1 MAVTYTNVWKN
12 ILTALKSKI
21 RAEMK
26 CPVYSD
32 WYDEVKGNQFISV
45 IPTSSEQGDVTSKS
59 EHRIFNMEVRY
70 YFLNSNNKQFQNYVL
85 NQVSILEALVHDNPT
100 LSLADSTTAYN
111 VMIGDLELNIESD
124 NEEHEDYFIV
134 GWDLSCEHLSN
145 LG

>member
-45 IPTSSEQGDVTSKS
+45 VPISSEQGDVTKNS
-59 EHRIFNMEVRY
+59 EHRTFNMEVRY
-70 YFLNSNNKQFQNYVL
+70 YFLNRNNKQFQNYVL

>member
-45 IPTSSEQGDVTSKS
+45 VPTSSEQGDVTKNS
-59 EHRIFNMEVRY
+59 EHRTFNMEVRY
-70 YFLNSNNKQFQNYVL
+70 YFLNRNNKQFQNYVL

>member
-1 MAVTYTNVWKN
+1 MAVTYTNVWAN
-12 ILTALKSKI
+12 ILKALKSKI

-45 IPTSSEQGDVTSKS
+45 VPISSEQGDVTKNS
-59 EHRIFNMEVRY
+59 EHRTFNMEVRY
-70 YFLNSNNKQFQNYVL
+70 YFLNRNNKQFQNYVL